1 MQADCFNT
9 ENISFYSDIITWLI
23 VITGWFIINHQQNIR
38 ETRKELRSNLDEIK
52 LSLISIEKK
61 SIKYHMNNI
70 EDTSLA
76 SEIKLSISR
85 VSTEIKLLALL
96 DKETQKTLIKAFRQA
111 ITLNNF
117 DAHNHVSYNY
127 GSELILEIS
136 SAVDEISIALE
147 QVFRNKYPR

>member
-1 MQADCFNT
+1 MQADCINAA
-9 ENISFYSDIITWLI
+9 NISFYSDIITWLL
-23 VITGWFIINHQQNIR
+23 VITGWVIINHQQNIR

-61 SIKYHMNNI
+61 SIKYHMNDI
-70 EDTSLA
+70 DASLA

-96 DKETQKTLIKAFRQA
+96 DKETQKTLIKTFRQA

-117 DAHNHVSYNY
+117 DADNHVSYNY

-136 SAVDEISIALE
+136 STVDEISIALE
-147 QVFRNKYPR
+147 QTFRNKYPR